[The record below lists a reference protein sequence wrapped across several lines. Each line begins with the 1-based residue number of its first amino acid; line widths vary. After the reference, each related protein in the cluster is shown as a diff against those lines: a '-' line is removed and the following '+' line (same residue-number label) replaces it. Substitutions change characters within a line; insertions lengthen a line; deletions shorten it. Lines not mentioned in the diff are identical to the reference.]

1 MRMARRL
8 SDGQLYSINLMS
20 KFKDQITSSAE
31 GFYYITVRD
40 VTSIND
46 VYDLEISLD
55 RAKQIFGSKSL
66 STA

>member
-1 MRMARRL
+1 MRMAKRL

-20 KFKDQITSSAE
+20 RFKDQIASSAD

-55 RAKQIFGSKSL
+55 MAK
-66 STA
+66 